1 MYLAHVFEL
10 NRWVEMTAVRPD
22 ELPYS
27 DSLDGGVRAV
37 VLILLK
43 TPARH
48 SMRPRFV
55 SRDNPGPA
63 QRNLKRFLQ
72 FAGLELQDTVI

>member
-10 NRWVEMTAVRPD
+10 NRWVEMTAVRTD

-27 DSLDGGVRAV
+27 DPLDGGVRAV
-37 VLILLK
+37 VLILLLE

-55 SRDNPGPA
+55 SRDNPG
-63 QRNLKRFLQ
+63 RHN
-72 FAGLELQDTVI
+72 ET